1 MFDLDRW
8 LEIYASISKHKL
20 RTFLTAFGVF
30 WGIFM
35 LIVLLGAG
43 KGFKNGI
50 EGSFDIAKNALFVW
64 SQRTSEPYMGF
75 EPGRIIRFTNQ
86 DVEAIREN
94 IPEVDVISPRN
105 VLRGD
110 FAVVRKD
117 KNAAFEVF
125 GDYPDFMKLKALEIE
140 KGRFINHFDIL
151 KKRKVVVI
159 GEQVH
164 KQLFKEGENPIGEYI
179 KIQSISFKVVG
190 VFRSKGDAEDQRES
204 ARVIHMPNTTMQYTY
219 NQINRIFWFG
229 FVPKKGVSTSLVEEK
244 VKKLLVQRHKVA
256 PNDLKAFG
264 SANIEEEYQR
274 VQGLFWIIGAFSWFV
289 SFGAILAGVI
299 GVGNIMLIIVR
310 ERTKEIG
317 VRKALG
323 ATPWSVISMII
334 QESLLITG
342 LAGYTGLVVGTGL
355 IAFINYLLKEFD
367 AESQFFAN
375 PEVDMTVA
383 ISAVI
388 LLMITGVIAGLIPAT
403 KAASIN
409 PVVALKD
416 E

>member
-43 KGFKNGI
+43 KGFQNGI

-75 EPGRIIRFTNQ
+75 EPGRIIKFTNQ
-86 DVEAIREN
+86 DVKAIREN
-94 IPEVDVISPRN
+94 VPEVDVISPRN

-110 FAVVRKD
+110 FAVIRKD
-117 KNAAFEVF
+117 KNASFEVF
-125 GDYPDFMKLKALEIE
+125 GDYPDFMKLKPLEME

-151 KKRKVVVI
+151 KKRKVAVI
-159 GEQVH
+159 GQQVY

-179 KIQSISFKVVG
+179 KIQGINFKVVG
-190 VFRSKGDAEDQRES
+190 VFKSKGDAEDQRED

-219 NQINRIFWFG
+219 NQINRVFWFG
-229 FVPKKGVSTSLVEEK
+229 FVPKEGVSTSLIEEK
-244 VKKLLVQRHKVA
+244 IKALLAQRHKVA

-264 SANIEEEYQR
+264 SANVEEEYKR

-323 ATPWSVISMII
+323 ATPWSVISMIV

-342 LAGYTGLVVGTGL
+342 LAGYAGLVAGTSL
-355 IAFINYLLKEFD
+355 IAFINYLLVEFE
-367 AESQFFAN
+367 AESRFFAN
-375 PEVDMTVA
+375 PEVDLTVA

-388 LLMITGVIAGLIPAT
+388 LLMITGVIAGLIPAS